1 MGGAIG
7 TPLLLLVI
15 LLLTVLMCMIKRNGS
30 KPDNDEIVMHSNEIY
45 NMESKISDEGQKTSM
60 LNSPQNR
67 PSETG
72 LNDIEEFNIYA
83 SVQ

>member
-15 LLLTVLMCMIKRNGS
+15 LLLIILMCVIKRNGS
-30 KPDNDEIVMHSNEIY
+30 TDNDEIVMHSNEIY
-45 NMESKISDEGQKTSM
+45 NIESRILDEGQKTSV
-60 LNSPQNR
+60 LNSPQDR
-67 PSETG
+67 PSDKI
-72 LNDIEEFNIYA
+72 NDIEEVNIYA